1 MGETKYIFVTGG
13 VASSLGKGIISASLA
28 KLLQSRGLSVT
39 IQNALIIEFFDSIE
53 IIIQIHNVCDD
64 WWFRVKSKTKTIK
77 SEKYNEY
84 KNRQQAT
91 IQAIEKANDLYNSSN
106 GWTVDVIAHIF
117 GGLS

>member
-1 MGETKYIFVTGG
+1 MILNGKAKEDFEKWYFENHC
-13 VASSLGKGIISASLA
+13 SSNIKFED
-28 KLLQSRGLSVT
+28 LLPHHIYDVFGWL

-91 IQAIEKANDLYNSSN
+91 IQAIEKANDIYNARTN
-106 GWTVDVIAHIF
+106 
-117 GGLS
+117 

>member
-1 MGETKYIFVTGG
+1 MILNGKAKEEFEKWYFETKC
-13 VASSLGKGIISASLA
+13 SSSMKFEELLPHHINDVFGWLYKQSL
-28 KLLQSRGLSVT
+28 T

-106 GWTVDVIAHIF
+106 G
-117 GGLS
+117 

>member
-1 MGETKYIFVTGG
+1 MILTDK
-13 VASSLGKGIISASLA
+13 A
-28 KLLQSRGLSVT
+28 KEDFKEWVFENYYFQDLNVLYPLHLIDT
-39 IQNALIIEFFDSIE
+39 LIIEFFDSVE

-91 IQAIEKANDLYNSSN
+91 IQAIEKANEIYNARTN
-106 GWTVDVIAHIF
+106 
-117 GGLS
+117 

>member
-1 MGETKYIFVTGG
+1 MIQ
-13 VASSLGKGIISASLA
+13 LNGKCKEKFLEWYWNEWFDDKERNYYEEKEIAVKALYTTDTVF
-28 KLLQSRGLSVT
+28 L
-39 IQNALIIEFFDSIE
+39 NALIIEFFDSIE

-91 IQAIEKANDLYNSSN
+91 IQAIKKANEIYNER
-106 GWTVDVIAHIF
+106 F
-117 GGLS
+117 K

>member
-1 MGETKYIFVTGG
+1 MILTNKTLKHFLKWKVNNKNLSTIEVLDFKH
-13 VASSLGKGIISASLA
+13 
-28 KLLQSRGLSVT
+28 LSVT
-39 IQNALIIEFFDSIE
+39 SQNALIIEFFDSIE

-91 IQAIEKANDLYNSSN
+91 IQAIKKANEIYNER
-106 GWTVDVIAHIF
+106 F
-117 GGLS
+117 K

>member
-1 MGETKYIFVTGG
+1 MILNGKAKEDFEKWYFENHC
-13 VASSLGKGIISASLA
+13 SSNIKFEDLLPHHIYDVFGWLYKQSL
-28 KLLQSRGLSVT
+28 T

-91 IQAIEKANDLYNSSN
+91 KQAIKKANDLYNN
-106 GWTVDVIAHIF
+106 TDKV
-117 GGLS
+117 

>member
-1 MGETKYIFVTGG
+1 MILNGKAKEDFEKWYFENHC
-13 VASSLGKGIISASLA
+13 SSNIKFEDLLPHHIYDVFGWLYKQSL
-28 KLLQSRGLSVT
+28 T

-91 IQAIEKANDLYNSSN
+91 IQAIEKANDLYNN
-106 GWTVDVIAHIF
+106 TDKV
-117 GGLS
+117 

>member
-1 MGETKYIFVTGG
+1 MILTNKTLEHFLEWKANNKNLSTIEVLDFKH
-13 VASSLGKGIISASLA
+13 
-28 KLLQSRGLSVT
+28 LSVT

-91 IQAIEKANDLYNSSN
+91 IQAIEKANDLYNN
-106 GWTVDVIAHIF
+106 TDKV
-117 GGLS
+117 